1 MFVSQRWFELYDL
14 ERPEELRWKL
24 DNMKSGFDSYDRAP
38 GAGMEPLRR
47 IAQTLR
53 ERRIRSVAFIP
64 PIHEA
69 LSRHLLASTN
79 YARYQLWKQELQV
92 IFPELLDFSTGPWTR
107 SENFFKNDP
116 LHFKPQA
123 GVDLINQEI
132 LPRVPEL
139 GAPANLT
146 P

>member
-1 MFVSQRWFELYDL
+1 
-14 ERPEELRWKL
+14 
-24 DNMKSGFDSYDRAP
+24 MKRGLDSYDRAP
-38 GAGMEPLRR
+38 GTGMEPLMR
-47 IAQTLR
+47 IAQILR
-53 ERRIRSVAFIP
+53 ERRIPSVAFIP

-79 YARYQLWKQELQV
+79 YARYQLWKQELQA
-92 IFPELLDFSTGPWTR
+92 IFPGLLDFSTGPWTR
-107 SENFFKNDP
+107 ASNFFKNDP
-116 LHFKPQA
+116 VHFKPQA